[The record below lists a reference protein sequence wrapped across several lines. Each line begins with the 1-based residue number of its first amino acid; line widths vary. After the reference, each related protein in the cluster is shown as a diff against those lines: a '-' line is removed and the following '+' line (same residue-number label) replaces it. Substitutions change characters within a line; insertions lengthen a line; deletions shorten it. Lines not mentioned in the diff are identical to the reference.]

1 MKHADIDKIH
11 AAGLI
16 TSDQRARI
24 IEHFKL
30 KEDTNRFLTIV
41 SFVGA
46 VLVACGIVLLI
57 ASNWDVIPRGIKI
70 FTGLVL
76 MLGAHAGGFYLRN
89 GSGQYPRTGEA
100 LHLVGGGLFLGNI
113 ALVGQIYHLSSRPP
127 NAILLWWGGI
137 ALLPFLLRSKAL
149 HVVSLLAFAFWFGLE
164 INEPGS
170 PIYFGEDEYQLLLYA
185 LLGLVYLGLGHC
197 LRGTAF
203 ESFASCTE
211 KLGLVGFLAFVYPL
225 TWSALYRSPWQQGS
239 ISAWILPGMTVLA
252 MALVAFGVSRLIELS
267 RQWRWTWGLA
277 LAGAV
282 GLILAE
288 YYAGSSAF
296 TRFGRP
302 DDSYYH
308 WLCAVGLFVFALL
321 QVQVGVQRRSGFMV
335 NLGVAFLALDI
346 IACYVNLFGSMA
358 HTGLVFLFGGI
369 FLIGLGV
376 YLEKKRRTL
385 VQQMKTTTITA

>member
-1 MKHADIDKIH
+1 MKHADIYKIH

-16 TSDQRARI
+16 TTDQRDGI

-46 VLVACGIVLLI
+46 VLVACGVILLI
-57 ASNWDVIPRGIKI
+57 ASNWDVIPRGVKI
-70 FTGLVL
+70 ISSLAL
-76 MLGAHAGGFYLRN
+76 MLGAHAGGFYLREIT
-89 GSGQYPRTGEA
+89 GKYPMTGEA
-100 LHLVGGGLFLGNI
+100 LYLVGAGLFLGNI
-113 ALVGQIYHLSSRPP
+113 ALVGQIYHLSARPP

-149 HVVSLLAFAFWFGLE
+149 HLLSLLAFALWFGME
-164 INEPGS
+164 INESGS
-170 PIYFGEDEYQLLLYA
+170 PIYFGENEYQILLYS
-185 LLGLVYLGLGHC
+185 LLGLLYLGFGHA
-197 LRGTAF
+197 LRQTAYDN
-203 ESFASCTE
+203 FAASTE
-211 KLGLVGFLAFVYPL
+211 KLGLLGFLTFAYPL
-225 TWSALYRSPWQQGS
+225 TWSALHQSSWQRGE
-239 ISAWILPGMTVLA
+239 ICWWILPAMACLA
-252 MALVAFGVSRLIELS
+252 LALVAYGMFRARDLS

-277 LAGAV
+277 LGGCIA
-282 GLILAE
+282 LILGE
-288 YYAGSSAF
+288 FYAGSTVFA
-296 TRFGRP
+296 RVGRP
-302 DDSYYH
+302 IDSYYH

-346 IACYVNLFGSMA
+346 IACYLNLFGSMA
-358 HTGLVFLFGGI
+358 HTGLVFLFGGF

-385 VQQMKTTTITA
+385 VQQMRTTSA